1 MIAKIMQSSNSFQA
15 VYYNEKK
22 VVEQKAELL
31 AAVNFEGNLTAV
43 DFLQK
48 ADYIKYFND
57 VSKQNSRV
65 NRKQFHAV
73 ISTKGHEHTAEELK
87 IIAEEYVKRM
97 GYGDNPYLLYFHQDT
112 NNNHVH
118 IVSTRVNTE
127 GVKVKDSFEKKES
140 LRHIGQIMQAFNRK
154 ELGSKNIV
162 EGIMQYNF
170 TTEAQLKLLIE
181 QRGYSVEVDEKRDL
195 ILLENK
201 RNVATIQ
208 RSEIAQKLKNKPD
221 DARKKQ
227 LKAIL
232 LKYKDKPNFEVFLRA
247 KFGIDLVFHRGEGKE
262 MPYGYTLIDNASKQ
276 VFKGSE
282 ILKLSEFYKSV
293 KGVKVDDNVEQKP
306 LHIESLLGMQE
317 QADNKDK
324 VGDYMNTH
332 DLFVFQQGKDFF
344 LLDRANNETHNV
356 SNYAFL
362 TEHSFMDLKYAER
375 VENIEIN
382 SNINLGFSA
391 ENDSETDRKRKINTM
406 RNGY

>member
-15 VYYNEKK
+15 VYYNEQK

-43 DFLQK
+43 DFWQK
-48 ADYIKYFND
+48 GDYIKYFND
-57 VSKQNSRV
+57 VTQQNSRV

-73 ISTKGHEHTAEELK
+73 ISTKGHEHTADELR
-87 IIAEEYVKRM
+87 IIAEEYIKRM
-97 GYGDNPYLLYFHQDT
+97 GYGDNPYLIYFHQDT

-140 LRHIGQIMQAFNRK
+140 LRHIGQIMQAFNRQ

-162 EGIMQYNF
+162 DGIMQYNF

-181 QRGYSVEVDEKRDL
+181 QRGYDVKVDEKRDL

-201 RNVATIQ
+201 RNVAIIQ
-208 RSEIAQKLKNKPD
+208 RSDIAQKLKIKPD

-232 LKYKDKPNFEVFLRA
+232 LKYKDKPYLEAFLKE

-262 MPYGYTLIDNASKQ
+262 TPYGYTLIDNASKQ

-282 ILKLSEFYKSV
+282 ILKLSEFI
-293 KGVKVDDNVEQKP
+293 KGVKNDDSLVQHKP
-306 LHIESLLGMQE
+306 HHIESLEAVQVQGKE
-317 QADNKDK
+317 K
-324 VGDYMNTH
+324 VEDYMNTH
-332 DLFVFQQGKDFF
+332 DLFVIQQGKDFF

-362 TEHSFMDLKYAER
+362 TEHSFMDLANAER
-375 VENIEIN
+375 VEKIAIG
-382 SNINLGFSA
+382 SNVNLAFSA
-391 ENDSETDRKRKINTM
+391 ENDSETDRKRKSNTM

>member
-15 VYYNEKK
+15 VYYNEQK

-48 ADYIKYFND
+48 GDYIKYFNEITQ
-57 VSKQNSRV
+57 QNSRV
-65 NRKQFHAV
+65 KRKQFHAV
-73 ISTKGHEHTAEELK
+73 ISTKGHEHTADELK

-140 LRHIGQIMQAFNRK
+140 LRHIGQIMQAFNRQ

-162 EGIMQYNF
+162 EGIMEYNF

-181 QRGYSVEVDEKRDL
+181 QRGYSATVDEKRDL
-195 ILLENK
+195 ILLENN
-201 RNVATIQ
+201 RNVATIG
-208 RSEIAQKLKNKPD
+208 RSDIAQKLKIKPD

-232 LKYKDKPNFEVFLRA
+232 LKYKDKPNLEVFLKD
-247 KFGIDLVFHRGEGKE
+247 KFGIDLIFHRGEGKE
-262 MPYGYTLIDNASKQ
+262 IPYGYTLIDNASKQ

-282 ILKLSEFYKSV
+282 VLKLSEFYK
-293 KGVKVDDNVEQKP
+293 GVKNDDNLGQQNPHHVET
-306 LHIESLLGMQE
+306 LVGMQE
-317 QADNKDK
+317 QGSNKEK
-324 VGDYMNTH
+324 VEEYMNTH
-332 DLFVFQQGKDFF
+332 DLFVIQQGKDFF

-362 TEHSFMDLKYAER
+362 TEHSFMDLKDAER
-375 VENIEIN
+375 VEKIEMG
-382 SNINLGFSA
+382 SNVNLGFSA

>member
-15 VYYNEKK
+15 VYYNEQK

-31 AAVNFEGNLTAV
+31 TAVNFEESLTAV
-43 DFLQK
+43 DFWQK
-48 ADYIKYFND
+48 GDYIKYFND
-57 VSKQNSRV
+57 ITQQNSRV
-65 NRKQFHAV
+65 KRKQFHAV
-73 ISTKGHEHTAEELK
+73 ISTKGKEHTADELK

-162 EGIMQYNF
+162 DGIMQYNF

-181 QRGYSVEVDEKRDL
+181 QRGYTVKVDEKRDL
-195 ILLENK
+195 ILLENN

-208 RSEIAQKLKNKPD
+208 RSDIALKLKIKPD

-232 LKYKDKPNFEVFLRA
+232 LKYKDKPNLEKFLKD
-247 KFGIDLVFHRGEGKE
+247 KFGVDLIFHRGEGKE
-262 MPYGYTLIDNASKQ
+262 TPYGYTLIDNASKQ

-282 ILKLSEFYKSV
+282 ILKLSEFYK
-293 KGVKVDDNVEQKP
+293 GVKNDDNLGQQNPHHVET
-306 LHIESLLGMQE
+306 LVGMQE
-317 QADNKDK
+317 QGSNKEK
-324 VGDYMNTH
+324 VEDYMNTH
-332 DLFVFQQGKDFF
+332 DLFVIQQGKDFF

-356 SNYAFL
+356 SNYTFL
-362 TEHSFMDLKYAER
+362 AEHSFMDLLKAER
-375 VENIEIN
+375 VEKIEMG
-382 SNINLGFSA
+382 SNVNLGFSA

>member
-15 VYYNEKK
+15 VYYNEQK

-43 DFLQK
+43 DFWQK
-48 ADYIKYFND
+48 SDYIKYFND
-57 VSKQNSRV
+57 IAQQNSRV
-65 NRKQFHAV
+65 KRKQFHAV
-73 ISTKGHEHTAEELK
+73 ISTKGHEHTADELK

-127 GVKVKDSFEKKES
+127 GVKVRDSFEKKES
-140 LRHIGQIMQAFNRK
+140 LRHIGQIMQAFNRQ
-154 ELGSKNIV
+154 ELGGKNIV
-162 EGIMQYNF
+162 DGIMQYNF

-181 QRGYSVEVDEKRDL
+181 RRGYSVKTDEKRDI

-201 RNVATIQ
+201 RNIAIIP
-208 RSEIAQKLKNKPD
+208 RSDIDQKLKMKPD

-227 LKAIL
+227 LKAVL
-232 LKYKDKPNFEVFLRA
+232 LKYKDKPNLEDFLKD
-247 KFGIDLVFHRGEGKE
+247 KFGIDLIFHRGEGKE
-262 MPYGYTLIDNASKQ
+262 TPYGYTLIDNASKQ
-276 VFKGSE
+276 VFRGSE
-282 ILKLSEFYKSV
+282 ILKLSEFYKGA
-293 KGVKVDDNVEQKP
+293 KIDDNKVEQKP
-306 LHIESLLGMQE
+306 HHVESLLEMQE
-317 QADNKDK
+317 QGNNKVD
-324 VGDYMNTH
+324 DYMNTH
-332 DLFVFQQGKDFF
+332 DLFVFQQGNDFF

-362 TEHSFMDLKYAER
+362 TEHSFMDLKDVER
-375 VENIEIN
+375 VEKIEMG
-382 SNINLGFSA
+382 SNMNLGFSA
-391 ENDSETDRKRKINTM
+391 ENDLETDRKRKINTM